1 VAGETVKIK
10 YGEASGWWVVATTV
24 LGSGIAFLDSS
35 VVNVALPPIARGLHT
50 GIAGLQWTV
59 DGYLLMLGSLIL
71 TGGSLGDLFGR
82 RRMFVTGLGI
92 FAAASFL
99 CGVAP
104 NIGILIAAR
113 AIQGVGGALLV
124 PQSLAIIGATFEG
137 KDQTKAVAV
146 WSGLSG
152 VTTLFGPA
160 LGGWLVSYSW
170 RWIFFINLP
179 LAAIAIAMALT
190 KVPETS
196 DPESGRRLDIPGSV
210 AAAGGLAGL
219 VYMLIEGP
227 GKGFTSP
234 SILSAGIVGGIL
246 LIAFL
251 VIERRTK
258 VPMIPGR
265 IFRSKQFTGA
275 NVTTALV
282 YAGLYGVSFL
292 VTLQLQVRLGYSP
305 LESGFATMPIT
316 ILLLVLSPYAGRISM
331 RWGPRLPMTIGPI
344 VIGIGNYMMGGI
356 RPGDHYIS
364 GVLPSQIV
372 FGLGLSLM
380 VAPLTAAMLAAVEK
394 RHMGV
399 GSAINNAVAR
409 VGGLLAIALLP
420 ALVGAHAGEA
430 PSSSQYG
437 HALLIA
443 AAWALAGGLIAYG
456 TIRNAAPPEQPVAG
470 APSSHAPATQ
480 HTAQ

>member
-1 VAGETVKIK
+1 MVSDTVKVK
-10 YGEASGWWVVATTV
+10 YGEASGWWVVGTTV

-35 VVNVALPPIARGLHT
+35 VVNVALPTIAKNLHT
-50 GIAGLQWTV
+50 GIAGLQWTL

-82 RRMFVTGLGI
+82 RRMFVMGLGI
-92 FAAASFL
+92 FTVASLL
-99 CGVAP
+99 CGIAP
-104 NIGILIAAR
+104 NIATLIIARGLQGI
-113 AIQGVGGALLV
+113 GGALLV

-137 KDQTKAVAV
+137 KDQTKAVAM
-146 WSGLSG
+146 WSGLAG

-160 LGGWLVSYSW
+160 LGGWLVSFSW

-179 LAAIAIAMALT
+179 LAALAIMLAIT
-190 KVPETS
+190 KVPESS
-196 DPESGRRLDIPGSV
+196 DPASGRRLDIPGSI
-210 AAAGGLAGL
+210 AAAGGLGGL

-227 GKGFTSP
+227 GKGFTNP
-234 SILSAGIVGGIL
+234 SILSAGIIGGI
-246 LIAFL
+246 FL
-251 VIERRTK
+251 VTFVVIERRSK
-258 VPMIPGR
+258 KPMIPTR

-275 NVTTALV
+275 NLTTALV

-292 VTLQLQVRLGYSP
+292 VTLQLQVRLHYSP

-316 ILLLVLSPYAGRISM
+316 VLLLVLSPYAGRISM
-331 RWGPRLPMTIGPI
+331 RFGPRLPMTIGPI
-344 VIGIGNYMMGGI
+344 VIGIGNMLMGGI
-356 RPGDHYIS
+356 RPGDHYLF
-364 GVLPSQIV
+364 GVLPSIIV

-420 ALVGAHAGEA
+420 ALVGVRSGEA
-430 PSSSQYG
+430 PTNGQYG
-437 HALLIA
+437 RALLIA
-443 AAWALAGGLIAYG
+443 AAWALAGGVIAFG
-456 TIRNAAPPEQPVAG
+456 TIRTVAPPEPERSSPAPTSTRAG
-470 APSSHAPATQ
+470 
-480 HTAQ
+480 

>member
-1 VAGETVKIK
+1 MVGDVKVR
-10 YGEASGWWVVATTV
+10 YGQASGWWVIATTT

-35 VVNVALPPIARGLHT
+35 VVNVALPTIGRNLHT
-50 GIAGLQWTV
+50 GIAGLQWTL

-82 RRMFVTGLGI
+82 RKMFITGLGI
-92 FAAASFL
+92 FTVASFL

-104 NIGILIAAR
+104 NIATLIIAR
-113 AIQGVGGALLV
+113 ALQGVGGALLV
-124 PQSLAIIGATFEG
+124 PQSLAIIGAVFEG
-137 KDQTKAVAV
+137 KDQTKAVAM
-146 WSGLSG
+146 WSGLAG

-160 LGGWLVSYSW
+160 LGGWLVSFSW

-179 LAAIAIAMALT
+179 LAAIAIFLAMT
-190 KVPETS
+190 KVPES
-196 DPESGRRLDIPGSV
+196 KDPESGHRLDIPGSI
-210 AAAGGLAGL
+210 AAAGGLGGL

-234 SILSAGIVGGIL
+234 SILSAGIVGGVF
-246 LIAFL
+246 LIAFI
-251 VIERRTK
+251 VIERRSK
-258 VPMIPGR
+258 EPMIPTR

-275 NVTTALV
+275 NLTTALV

-292 VTLQLQVRLGYSP
+292 VTLQLQIRLHYSP
-305 LESGFATMPIT
+305 LTSGFATMPIT
-316 ILLLVLSPYAGRISM
+316 VLLLILSPYAGRVSM
-331 RWGPRLPMTIGPI
+331 RFGPRLPMTIGPI
-344 VIGIGNYMMGGI
+344 VIGIGNFMMGQI
-356 RPGDHYIS
+356 RPGDHYLS
-364 GVLPSQIV
+364 GVFPSMIV

-380 VAPLTAAMLAAVEK
+380 VAPLTAAMLAAIEK

-420 ALVGAHAGEA
+420 ALVGVRSGEA
-430 PSSSQYG
+430 PTNNQYG

-443 AAWALAGGLIAYG
+443 GAWALAGGAIAFA
-456 TIRNAAPPEQPVAG
+456 TIRTATPPEERAPTPEPTPSRAG
-470 APSSHAPATQ
+470 
-480 HTAQ
+480 

>member
-1 VAGETVKIK
+1 MASDTVKVK

-35 VVNVALPPIARGLHT
+35 VVNVALHTIAKNLHT

-82 RRMFVTGLGI
+82 RRMFVIGLSVFSI
-92 FAAASFL
+92 SSFL
-99 CGVAP
+99 CGIAP
-104 NIGILIAAR
+104 NIGVLIAAR
-113 AIQGVGGALLV
+113 AAQGIGGALLV

-137 KDQTKAVAV
+137 RDQTKAVAM
-146 WSGLSG
+146 WSGLAG

-160 LGGWLVSYSW
+160 LGGWLVGFSW

-179 LAAIAIAMALT
+179 LTAIAIAMALT
-190 KVPETS
+190 KVPESS
-196 DPESGRRLDIPGSV
+196 DPESGKRLDIPGSI
-210 AAAGGLAGL
+210 AAAGGLGGL

-234 SILSAGIVGGIL
+234 SILTAGIVGGVL
-246 LIAFL
+246 LISFV

-258 VPMIPGR
+258 VPMIPGT

-305 LESGFATMPIT
+305 LESGFAGIPIT
-316 ILLLVLSPYAGRISM
+316 ILLLVLSPYAGRLSM

-344 VIGIGNYMMGGI
+344 VIGIGNYMMGQI

-364 GVLPSQIV
+364 GVFPSQVV

-380 VAPLTAAMLAAVEK
+380 VAPLTAAMLAAIDK

-420 ALVGAHAGEA
+420 ALVGVHAGEA
-430 PSSSQYG
+430 PTNSQYG
-437 HALLIA
+437 HALLITAVWALVGGVIAFATIRQVAPEPTGSGEA
-443 AAWALAGGLIAYG
+443 AA
-456 TIRNAAPPEQPVAG
+456 E
-470 APSSHAPATQ
+470 PAR
-480 HTAQ
+480 AR

>member
-1 VAGETVKIK
+1 MASDTVKVK

-35 VVNVALPPIARGLHT
+35 VVNVALPRIAQGLHT

-82 RRMFVTGLGI
+82 RRMFVTGLSI
-92 FAAASFL
+92 FTVSSFL

-104 NIGILIAAR
+104 NIGTLIAAR
-113 AIQGVGGALLV
+113 AIQGIGGALLV
-124 PQSLAIIGATFEG
+124 PQSLAIIGAVFDG
-137 KDQTKAVAV
+137 KDQTRAVAL
-146 WSGLSG
+146 WAGLSG
-152 VTTLFGPA
+152 VSTLFGPA
-160 LGGWLVSYSW
+160 LGGWLVGYSW

-179 LAAIAIAMALT
+179 LAAICIAMAIAR
-190 KVPETS
+190 VPESS
-196 DPESGRRLDIPGSV
+196 DPESGKRLDIPGSI

-234 SILSAGIVGGIL
+234 SILTAGIIGGIM
-246 LIAFL
+246 LIAFV

-275 NVTTALV
+275 NLTTALV
-282 YAGLYGVSFL
+282 YAGLYGVSFF

-305 LESGFATMPIT
+305 LESGFATIPIT
-316 ILLLVLSPYAGRISM
+316 VLLLVLSPYAGRISM

-356 RPGDHYIS
+356 RPGDHYLS
-364 GVLPSQIV
+364 GVFPSQVV

-430 PSSSQYG
+430 PTNNQYG

-443 AAWALAGGLIAYG
+443 AAWALAGGVIAFA
-456 TIRNAAPPEQPVAG
+456 TIRRAAPEPTESDEA
-470 APSSHAPATQ
+470 ASEPAR
-480 HTAQ
+480 AR

>member
-1 VAGETVKIK
+1 MVGESVKVQ
-10 YGEASGWWVVATTV
+10 YGKASGWWVIGTTV

-35 VVNVALPPIARGLHT
+35 VVNVALPTIAKNLHT
-50 GIAGLQWTV
+50 GIAGLQWTL

-82 RRMFVTGLGI
+82 RRMFVMGLAI
-92 FAAASFL
+92 FTVSSFL
-99 CGVAP
+99 CGIAP
-104 NIGILIAAR
+104 NIATLIIAR
-113 AIQGVGGALLV
+113 ALQGIGGALLV

-137 KDQTKAVAV
+137 KDQTKAVAM
-146 WSGLSG
+146 WSGLAG

-160 LGGWLVSYSW
+160 LGGWLVSFSW

-179 LAAIAIAMALT
+179 LAAIAIALAMT
-190 KVPETS
+190 KIPESS
-196 DPESGRRLDIPGSV
+196 DPESGHRLDIPGSI
-210 AAAGGLAGL
+210 AAAGGLGGL

-234 SILSAGIVGGIL
+234 SILSAGIAGGIF
-246 LIAFL
+246 LIAFI
-251 VIERRTK
+251 VIERRSK
-258 VPMIPGR
+258 VPMIPRR

-275 NVTTALV
+275 NMTTALV

-292 VTLQLQVRLGYSP
+292 VTLQLQVRLHYSP

-316 ILLLVLSPYAGRISM
+316 VLLLFLSPYAGRLSM
-331 RWGPRLPMTIGPI
+331 RFGPRLPMTIGPI
-344 VIGIGNYMMGGI
+344 VIGIGNMMMGGI
-356 RPGDHYIS
+356 RPGDHYLS
-364 GVLPSQIV
+364 GVLPSMIV

-420 ALVGAHAGEA
+420 ALVGVRSGEA
-430 PSSSQYG
+430 PTNGQYG

-443 AAWALAGGLIAYG
+443 AAWALAGGVIAFA
-456 TIRNAAPPEQPVAG
+456 TIRTAAPPEPT
-470 APSSHAPATQ
+470 PSPPSPAT
-480 HTAQ
+480 TRTS